1 MMEKNELKKILYRVK
16 PLAHLLYIR
25 KGKVYYSCVVNDIHM
40 SFEVPV
46 EDMGDADYFPTMNA
60 HLLIRYLQ

>member
-1 MMEKNELKKILYRVK
+1 MEKNELKKILYREK
-16 PLAHLLYIR
+16 PLAQLDFIR

-40 SFEVPV
+40 TFEVPV
-46 EDMGDADYFPTMNA
+46 SDMGDADLFPTMDA